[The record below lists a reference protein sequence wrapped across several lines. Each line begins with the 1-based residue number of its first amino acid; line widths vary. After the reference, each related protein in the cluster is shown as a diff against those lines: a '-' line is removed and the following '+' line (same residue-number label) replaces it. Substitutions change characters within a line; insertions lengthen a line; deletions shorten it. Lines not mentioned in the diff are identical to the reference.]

1 MPKSRSVGRRSAPIL
16 RTSCVNSL
24 VSRLKS
30 CPPVGHLLTST
41 GRHGAVQ
48 VQPSSNHSPRTS
60 SEAFE
65 AIGCGDY
72 SNARRATR
80 GEKAWQASKAKGGAI
95 DGYGSQG
102 VGEFQEAWTADE
114 ERMMT
119 EGNWKPATPGDFK
132 ICRQMVPLS
141 LKGESAVGR

>member
-1 MPKSRSVGRRSAPIL
+1 
-16 RTSCVNSL
+16 
-24 VSRLKS
+24 
-30 CPPVGHLLTST
+30 LTST

-95 DGYGSQG
+95 DGYGSQE
-102 VGEFQEAWTADE
+102 VGEFQEAWTADG

-119 EGNWKPATPGDFK
+119 E
-132 ICRQMVPLS
+132 RQLETSNAGGFQDLSPDVPF
-141 LKGESAVGR
+141 